1 MRKAQF
7 EAGSTNSIESFK
19 HLRVSWWNGGGAVLK
34 RLSVNPGLG
43 ELLKSYPDIFVY
55 GEAELSNTRGL
66 FLPGYR
72 FIFHRSYLRD
82 NEKYRR
88 GIVIF
93 YKTNYHHLISKAY
106 SSNIFDIA
114 WIRLVTNRNP
124 QYFCF
129 FMLLDHIAQ
138 RR

>member
-1 MRKAQF
+1 MKNTGPAN
-7 EAGSTNSIESFK
+7 STDPSN
-19 HLRVSWWNGGGAVLK
+19 HLQLCWWNGGGAIRK

-43 ELLKSYPDIFVY
+43 ELMKSNPDFFVY

-93 YKTNYHHLISKAY
+93 YKTKYHHLISKAY
-106 SSNIFDIA
+106 SSNIFDIV
-114 WIRLVTNRNP
+114 WIRLVTKRNP
-124 QYFCF
+124 LYFCF